1 MKTKSRIFLSCLVVL
16 LFLGSCGKDDE
27 VSCNEIYV
35 KIATKS
41 QDLASTDCTVVV
53 ATYDKLIDLYEQG
66 KDCKVIADAVADNGY
81 ASVDDFLDDF
91 RGLRDL
97 EAADC
102 N

>member
-1 MKTKSRIFLSCLVVL
+1 MKTKSKIFLSGVLAL
-16 LFLGSCGKDDE
+16 LFFGSCSKDDD

-66 KDCKVIADAVADNGY
+66 KDCKVISDAVKDNGY
-81 ASVDDFLDDF
+81 TSVDDFLADF
-91 RGLRDL
+91 RSLRDL